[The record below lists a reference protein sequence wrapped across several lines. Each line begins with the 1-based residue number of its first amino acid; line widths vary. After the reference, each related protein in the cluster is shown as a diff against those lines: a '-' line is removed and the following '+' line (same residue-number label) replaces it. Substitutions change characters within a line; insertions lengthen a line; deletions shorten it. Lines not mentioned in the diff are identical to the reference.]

1 MKRHKTCLVL
11 WLSLNS
17 IAYAMNLNQQILTLG
32 QQALTTFAHEASYN
46 PQLIRPLAQEWLL
59 QHPNDNYA
67 DLVNLYK
74 RTLPVCLMRSMWH
87 EARVLQFYRHYPKH
101 LEFGMYLAFLG
112 AITRAQPLLV
122 PTSHP

>member
-1 MKRHKTCLVL
+1 MKRHKTCLRYCYF
-11 WLSLNS
+11 NS

-87 EARVLQFYRHYPKH
+87 EVLVYNFIGIIPNI
-101 LEFGMYLAFLG
+101 LSLACIWL
-112 AITRAQPLLV
+112 
-122 PTSHP
+122 S